1 MSEVSAVTRQQGG
14 ERSSTPLIVTG
25 AMVLIVISLVVPLPP
40 GLLDFGIALS
50 IATATLVL
58 VMAALVERPTDFQAF
73 PVLLLVSLVIR
84 LSLNVSSTR
93 LILAEGHT
101 GTEAAGKVIS
111 GFADFVAGG
120 SLLVGLTVFAVIS
133 VVNFMV
139 ITKGSGRMAEV
150 SARFALDSL
159 PGKQLAIDGDLSS
172 GAITHEEAKRRRIAE
187 QREISFFG
195 SLDGASKFV
204 KGDAVAGIV
213 ITLINLLVGL
223 SVGIA
228 VHGMPVGDA
237 LSTYSHL
244 TIGDGLV
251 SQVPSL
257 ITSMAAALLL
267 SRGGATETTAK
278 LISHEFLLRW
288 QGPAVVAGAM
298 ALMSFVPGMPR
309 ALFLAV
315 AVSLALLALHIAR
328 RKPATTDDLP
338 EITEADEAVAQARI
352 GDLLDTDEISVEI
365 GSSLVLTALDQS
377 RGLGA
382 RIGNLRIHIARH
394 YGLILP
400 DVRITDNPELASGDY
415 QVRIQGVIRGRG
427 SLRPDQVLALG
438 GDEVLSRLPGA
449 IVHEPVY
456 GSPARWLPK
465 EQQEDA
471 AIIGATVVS
480 PMEVISTHL
489 MEVVRAN
496 LSGLMTM
503 AAMQRQIEELK
514 SLSDPSRAERHRKY
528 FDSMIPDKVAPDML
542 LAVLRA
548 LLAESISIRN
558 LPLIVDALYEYRG
571 VENAEMMQELV
582 RKRLRDQIT
591 QQLKDAS
598 GVLSVIQL
606 HPAWESEFVQIEA
619 EGARGGGGALTPA
632 LAQKFAAAAKRTIAA
647 ANGRGDAVIA
657 TPDHRRRAVRNM
669 LNANGVSV
677 PVLSLEEID
686 PGADVRLIGTIEAA

>member
-1 MSEVSAVTRQQGG
+1 MTQISAVARRQDT
-14 ERSSTPLIVTG
+14 ERASTPLIVTG

-73 PVLLLVSLVIR
+73 PVLLLVSLIIR

-101 GTEAAGKVIS
+101 GTDAAGQVIS

-172 GAITHEEAKRRRIAE
+172 GAISHEEAKQRRIAE

-223 SVGIA
+223 SVGIL
-228 VHGMPVGDA
+228 VHGMPVSAA

-251 SQVPSL
+251 SQIPSL

-278 LISHEFLLRW
+278 LISHEFMARW
-288 QGPAVVAGAM
+288 HGPAVVAGAM
-298 ALMSFVPGMPR
+298 TLMSFVPGMPR
-309 ALFLAV
+309 LLFLSIA
-315 AVSLALLALHIAR
+315 AALALLALHIAR
-328 RKPATTDDLP
+328 RDPALANDLP
-338 EITEADEAVAQARI
+338 EVAGPDEAETQARI

-365 GSSLVLTALDQS
+365 GTELVLTALDQS
-377 RGLGA
+377 RGLGT

-400 DVRITDNPELASGDY
+400 DVRITDNPELAGGEY
-415 QVRIQGVIRGRG
+415 QIRVQGVIRGRG
-427 SLRPDQVLALG
+427 SLRSDQVLALG
-438 GDEVLSRLPGA
+438 PDEVLSNLPGA
-449 IVHEPVY
+449 VVREPVY
-456 GSPARWLPK
+456 GSPARWLPTD
-465 EQQEDA
+465 QQEEA
-471 AIIGATVVS
+471 SMAGATVVS
-480 PMEVISTHL
+480 PMEIISTHL
-489 MEVVRAN
+489 MEVVRSN
-496 LSGLMTM
+496 LAALMTM

-514 SLSDPSRAERHRKY
+514 SLSDPSRAERHRLY
-528 FDSMIPDKVAPDML
+528 FDSMLPEKVAPDML

-548 LLAESISIRN
+548 LLTESISIRN

-571 VENAEMMQELV
+571 VDNPEMIYELV

-591 QQLKDAS
+591 QQLRDGS

-606 HPAWESEFVQIEA
+606 HPGWESEFVQVET
-619 EGARGGGGALTPA
+619 ENARGGGGALTPA
-632 LAQKFAAAAKRTIAA
+632 LAQKFAAAAKQTIASV
-647 ANGRGDAVIA
+647 NTRGDAVVA
-657 TPDHRRRAVRNM
+657 APDHRRRAVRNI
-669 LNANGVSV
+669 LNANGVPI
-677 PVLSLEEID
+677 PVLSLDEID
-686 PGADVRLIGTIEAA
+686 PGTELRLIGTIEAA